1 MSVYQPQQLRGAH
14 LLLMHCRAV
23 GNDGPSAFTRLQ
35 RELGDELARLLVFA
49 LSRPASRRDAA

>member
-1 MSVYQPQQLRGAH
+1 MSVYQPQHLRGAQ
-14 LLLMHCRAV
+14 LLLLHCNAV